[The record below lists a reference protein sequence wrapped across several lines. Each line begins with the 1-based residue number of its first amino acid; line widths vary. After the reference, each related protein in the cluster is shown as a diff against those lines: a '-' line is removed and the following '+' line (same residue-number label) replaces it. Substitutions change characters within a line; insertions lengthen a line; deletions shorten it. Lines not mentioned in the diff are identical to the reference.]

1 MSNGLCQMVGDDD
14 QICDQVAVA
23 TVTVP
28 FKPVL
33 PDAIPGVPAST
44 RRCCRR
50 HTDEV
55 AHDFR
60 TALIVYDENTD
71 DT

>member
-1 MSNGLCQMVGDDD
+1 MVVGDD

-33 PDAIPGVPAST
+33 PDAIPGVPVST
-44 RRCCRR
+44 RRCCQR
-50 HTDEV
+50 HTDGV
-55 AHDFR
+55 AQDFP
-60 TALIVYDENTD
+60 TALIVYDEDADAT
-71 DT
+71 